1 MQPVQH
7 GQPAPYHG
15 VPWQGECTR
24 ARPEPEWAGHARDD
38 GAHGVQRRPGLLT
51 TVLRTRVP
59 AGRASP
65 PAPSFAPWWPTL
77 AGVAHPAGGNASP
90 HDAALTSLS

>member
-1 MQPVQH
+1 VQPVQH

-38 GAHGVQRRPGLLT
+38 GAHGVQHRPGLLT
-51 TVLRTRVP
+51 TVL
-59 AGRASP
+59 
-65 PAPSFAPWWPTL
+65 
-77 AGVAHPAGGNASP
+77 AHEGAGGE
-90 HDAALTSLS
+90 ALPTGPLFCGNVR